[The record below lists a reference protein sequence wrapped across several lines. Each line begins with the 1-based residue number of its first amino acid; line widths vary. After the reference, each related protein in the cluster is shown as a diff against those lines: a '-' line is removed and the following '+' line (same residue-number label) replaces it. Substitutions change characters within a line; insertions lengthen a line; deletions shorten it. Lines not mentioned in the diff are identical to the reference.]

1 MRLQAGRLNP
11 NFVIRLPPP
20 RLKSLVSLEEAIARR
35 RSVRKYSA
43 EPLTLDQVGQ
53 ILWSAQGIT
62 GAGRLRTSPSAGA
75 AYPLEL
81 FLLVGK
87 RCVIL
92 KQSSVPGQ
100 NGGRKP
106 ARDAP
111 EALQPGIYHY
121 EAAGHSLVLR
131 LPGDLRQDLARAALD
146 QGFIASVPV
155 DIVICAIY
163 TRTSYRYGRRGE
175 RYVHIEVGHAGENI
189 HLQALSLG
197 LATVE
202 VGAFDD
208 SAVGKVLGLEE
219 QVKPVYVMPVGKPV

>member
-11 NFVIRLPPP
+11 NFAIRLPPP

-35 RSVRKYSA
+35 RSVRKYLA

-92 KQSSVPGQ
+92 KQNSAPGQ
-100 NGGRKP
+100 DGGQKP

-111 EALQPGIYHY
+111 ETLQSGIYHY
-121 EAAGHSLVLR
+121 AADGHSLVLR

-146 QGFIASVPV
+146 
-155 DIVICAIY
+155 
-163 TRTSYRYGRRGE
+163 
-175 RYVHIEVGHAGENI
+175 
-189 HLQALSLG
+189 
-197 LATVE
+197 
-202 VGAFDD
+202 
-208 SAVGKVLGLEE
+208 
-219 QVKPVYVMPVGKPV
+219 